1 MLPLLGVGLSYWLAL
16 LVAGAN
22 PQPVAP
28 VQTVRL
34 EGAEFVVVDAPPRVL
49 APEVVRVRVL
59 VEAEHAEHADAFA
72 TAVEDTLSDPDGWAA
87 AGYEF
92 ALVAQDADLTIVLA
106 RPATTDRLCA
116 PLRTGGSFSCGRHGR
131 AVVNARRW
139 LRGAATYRGRLD
151 EYRTYVVNHE
161 VGHLLGFD
169 HRRCEGAR
177 RSAPVMLQQTKTLGG
192 CRASPKP
199 SARELAVLAARPHR
213 FGREGV
219 PASAAAPAFAAAV
232 PARGFSS
239 AEP

>member
-22 PQPVAP
+22 PQPAP
-28 VQTVRL
+28 QVQTVRL
-34 EGAEFVVVDAPPRVL
+34 EGAQFVVVDAPPRVH

-59 VEAEHAEHADAFA
+59 VEAEHAEHAEAFA
-72 TAVEDTLSDPDGWAA
+72 TVVEDTLSDPDGWAA

-92 ALVAQDADLTIVLA
+92 AVVTEDADITVVLA

-116 PLRTGGSFSCGRHGR
+116 PLHTGGTFSCGRHGR

-139 LRGAATYRGRLD
+139 LHGAATYRGRLA

-169 HRRCEGAR
+169 HHRCEGAR
-177 RSAPVMLQQTKTLGG
+177 RSAPVMLQQTKTLGR
-192 CRASPKP
+192 CRANPKP
-199 SARELAVLAARPHR
+199 NARELAALAARPHR
-213 FGREGV
+213 FGRGDA
-219 PASAAAPAFAAAV
+219 PATAPAPAFAAAV
-232 PARGFSS
+232 PARDVSR